1 MSSNAFLPT
10 FLASRKQL
18 SIVAALL
25 ATSLLAGAPSA
36 LAQDEGASGAT
47 GAAATADTAA
57 VRKNL
62 DDFVH
67 YVLIGKPDLAQAAG
81 EALLSAQATDM
92 DLASVVDEAGLA
104 DRMAKAMSRSRSMTG
119 VADIATKIEHRVEM
133 GRKALSRDPQRIS
146 QAIDMLGKTLRE
158 RRLGEE
164 RIQAAQ
170 EYAVPQLL
178 KALVDS
184 NDPQAALKVV
194 TCLRALGNDAVL
206 PLAMSLRDLPPE
218 AQREVASI
226 LADSGRK
233 TALPFLLEVANNAK
247 TTADV
252 KAACETAFERLG
264 GTSRDASAQFA
275 ALARKFFDLEETLV
289 TQPTDATNNLWAFD
303 TASGGFAGLQ
313 ATPAP
318 TAVFCD
324 MMAMTLARRSLALDA
339 SNSNAL
345 ATYVA
350 ADLRRENTL
359 GSDAQPGRYS
369 PQFFATASGASI
381 CNDVLAM
388 ALDARDTA
396 LVRDAIAVLA
406 QTAGGA
412 TLTTPVGRAPIVEAL
427 SYADRR
433 VRLDAALAI
442 ANSAPKQSFP
452 NDFSIVPTLASAIAE
467 TGTTRAAVL
476 GGSMDERQ
484 AIGQQLT
491 SAGFQA
497 VASGDGFDAL
507 EVDLVKANGVDLVVV
522 RGAIADLKE
531 GVARVRASRFTGA
544 SPVLVIANALEGAAV
559 EGAFRSDDSIVV
571 WTEGGTSESFRDAA
585 TKSILQRSGSVM
597 DEAEQAE
604 YAVRAVEAL
613 RGLAYSGNKTFN
625 VLDAEGVLLNA
636 LRTSQGGM
644 RVAVA
649 EVLAILATP
658 AALSNL
664 VDAAVTSSGDEQIAL
679 CDLASAAAR
688 TSGGKA
694 DDRQL
699 SAIRDL
705 IKSSEGAA
713 ADAAGRLYGSLDA
726 GSAQAV
732 ELITE

>member
-10 FLASRKQL
+10 FLVSRKQL
-18 SIVAALL
+18 SIAAALL
-25 ATSLLAGAPSA
+25 ASSLLGAAPTA
-36 LAQDEGASGAT
+36 LAQDDNTAGAT
-47 GAAATADTAA
+47 GAAAATDTAA

-62 DDFVH
+62 DDFIH

-92 DLASVVDEAGLA
+92 DLASVVDEAGLQ
-104 DRMAKAMSRSRSMTG
+104 DRLAKAMSRSRSMTG
-119 VADIATKIEHRVEM
+119 VADIATKIENRVET
-133 GRKALSRDPQRIS
+133 GRKVLSRDPQRIAA
-146 QAIDMLGKTLRE
+146 AIDMLGKTLRE

-178 KALVDS
+178 KALVDAK
-184 NDPQAALKVV
+184 DPQQNLKVV
-194 TCLRALGNDAVL
+194 ACLRALGNDAVL

-218 AQREVASI
+218 AQREVAAI
-226 LADSGRK
+226 LADAGRK
-233 TALPFLLEVANNAK
+233 TALPFLLEVAGNAK
-247 TTADV
+247 TPADV
-252 KAACETAFERLG
+252 KAACEAAFERLG

-275 ALARKFFDLEETLV
+275 ALARKFFQLEESLV
-289 TQPTDATNNLWAFD
+289 TQPTDATNNIWAFD

-313 ATPAP
+313 ASAVP

-324 MMAMTLARRSLALDA
+324 MMAMTLARRALALDA

-381 CNDVLAM
+381 CNDVLGM

-406 QTAGGA
+406 QTAGAA
-412 TLTTPVGRAPIVEAL
+412 TLTNSVGRSPIVEAL

-452 NDFSIVPTLASAIAE
+452 NDFSIVPTLSSAIAE
-467 TGTTRAAVL
+467 TGTTRVAVL

-491 SAGFQA
+491 SAGFQS

-507 EVDLVKANGVDLVVV
+507 EVDLVRANGVDLVVV
-522 RGAIADLKE
+522 RGAMADLKE

-544 SPVLVIANALEGAAV
+544 SPVLVIANAVEGAAV
-559 EGAFRSDDSIVV
+559 EGAFRGDNTVVV
-571 WTEGGTSESFRDAA
+571 WTEGGTAESFRDAA
-585 TKSILQRSGSVM
+585 TKSILERSGSVM

-613 RGLAYSGNKTFN
+613 RALAYSGNKTFN
-625 VLDAEGVLLNA
+625 VLDSEGVLLAA
-636 LRTSQGGM
+636 LRNSQGGM
-644 RVAVA
+644 RIAVA
-649 EVLAILATP
+649 EVLAIMATP

-664 VDAAVTSSGDEQIAL
+664 VDAAVTSSGEEQIAL
-679 CDLASAAAR
+679 CDLAAAAAR

-705 IKSSEGAA
+705 IKSSEGAT